1 MSEPKT
7 TLRFV
12 AALKSDLARRLLA
25 LLVLALGTGG
35 LVGEYAGEPVT
46 NLKVGGVAER
56 SVRATANFPFIDR
69 EATQERQRAAASL
82 VKPVL
87 TSTPRS
93 VPAPRPASRIPLRWR
108 AIASAR
114 SWTPRGPETDASIR
128 ADFEKMLDLALG
140 TDALERL
147 SSQRYS
153 KEIEAL
159 VKTLVGAEIG
169 RFTIAERSL
178 LPSEERPI
186 SVIRILQDSRDE
198 ITLDGFSKIVTPE
211 ESRRAIKMAAFDVA
225 PPDMSAEARM
235 AAVAVAQAAVRT
247 NFSYNQLLTEDRR
260 RAARSDVLDVVIQ
273 VQRGNTIVREG
284 EVVSEAQFETLS
296 AMAEARGATA
306 RARSLPP

>member
-1 MSEPKT
+1 MSEPNT
-7 TLRFV
+7 TLRLV

-25 LLVLALGTGG
+25 LLVLALGTGA

-69 EATQERQRAAASL
+69 EATQERQRAAAAL
-82 VKPVL
+82 VKPVFDFDTTL
-87 TSTPRS
+87 GARTQARIQDSFEMARNRLSSELDATST
-93 VPAPRPASRIPLRWR
+93 
-108 AIASAR
+108 
-114 SWTPRGPETDASIR
+114 ETDASIR
-128 ADFEKMLDLALG
+128 ADFEKMLDLVLSA
-140 TDALERL
+140 DALERL

-153 KEIEAL
+153 KEIEGL

-198 ITLDGFSKIVTPE
+198 ITLDGFSKIVTPA

-225 PPDMSAEARM
+225 PPDICRGSNGRG
-235 AAVAVAQAAVRT
+235 RGGP
-247 NFSYNQLLTEDRR
+247 SGGSNQLLVQPVAHRGPSPCCTKR
-260 RAARSDVLDVVIQ
+260 RARRGDPGPARHHH
-273 VQRGNTIVREG
+273 R
-284 EVVSEAQFETLS
+284 
-296 AMAEARGATA
+296 ARG
-306 RARSLPP
+306 RGGV

>member
-1 MSEPKT
+1 M
-7 TLRFV
+7 
-12 AALKSDLARRLLA
+12 
-25 LLVLALGTGG
+25 
-35 LVGEYAGEPVT
+35 
-46 NLKVGGVAER
+46 AEL
-56 SVRATANFPFIDR
+56 D
-69 EATQERQRAAASL
+69 AAS
-82 VKPVL
+82 
-87 TSTPRS
+87 
-93 VPAPRPASRIPLRWR
+93 
-108 AIASAR
+108 
-114 SWTPRGPETDASIR
+114 PETDASIR

-153 KEIEAL
+153 KEIEEL

-198 ITLDGFSKIVTPE
+198 ITLDGFSKIVTPA

-273 VQRGNTIVREG
+273 VQRGTTIVREG

-306 RARSLPP
+306 RGRSLCRSELLRSARLLCALHLRRGLHQEVLPRPRDIEAAAFLMLVVLGLGRLVMEMSEPMAAVVGTGACRLRVCGTSLLWRAERCWFASS